1 MSDVLRDLVFTLR
14 TWRKAPGFAVVTVLT
29 LALGIGLTVTIFS
42 AVNGVLLRPL
52 PYAQPEKLANI
63 WVDLGVGNQSLPAV
77 TPLDFRDYQQRA
89 KTFES
94 FAAASGGNIVGAAGV
109 VTGGGTEPER
119 VAVSTVTAN
128 FFPLLGIEPVYGRQ
142 FEANDEVFQGPPVV
156 MLSYRLWR
164 RRYGGDPSLVGRTIE
179 LDGVPHAVVGVM
191 PQEFRLLLPAEAFL
205 VQDSEIWKPLQF
217 NYTQAPP
224 RNFTFFTVFGRL
236 RSDATF
242 EQAQAE
248 MTSIASQLRA
258 EHPVHESSDMR
269 IRVVP
274 LQHDVVKAARPALL
288 ALLGT
293 VAFVLLIACANVAQ
307 LLLARGLSRER
318 EVAVRTALGASRWR
332 IVRQHATE
340 SVLLAIAG
348 SAAGLALAS
357 ACLAVLRA
365 LAPASLPRAESI
377 QIDGAVLAFTA
388 AIGGMTALLF
398 GVAPA
403 IHWHRM
409 DPSQALKATSS
420 SATAA
425 QARMR
430 NLLVIAE
437 IALSVVLVVGA
448 GLLIRSFVG
457 LQRVRPGFQP
467 ERVLTFQL
475 ALPRVAYPN
484 PDARRQFTRVLEERL
499 RALPGVEAVG
509 FVSQLPLTGSGP
521 LSPYAYDESTARNWE
536 SATADGRAA
545 SPDYFRSM
553 GTRLMAGRFF
563 NADDRPN
570 VIIIDETLAARA
582 FPGRSAVGQQLQ
594 VSPTGSPNMYSEVV
608 GVIEHMRILELGRP
622 VRGLIFRPLFG
633 PPTFSVTIGTQG
645 TPESLIGPVHDAVR
659 SLDPQLALDR
669 LQPMTAYVGD
679 ALAQSRFS
687 LMLMSLFGTLA
698 VVLAAIGM
706 YGVISYSL
714 TQRTREIGIRLAL
727 GEPPARVRNLIM
739 RQGLGL
745 IGLSL
750 LIGLPIAMVV
760 AMMLRDLLYQVTP
773 TDFSTYAIAG
783 LLLIVVGI
791 LSCYVPAHRASRIVP
806 VLALRRE

>member
-1 MSDVLRDLVFTLR
+1 MNDVLRDLVFTLR
-14 TWRKAPGFAVVTVLT
+14 TWRKAPGFALVTVLT

-52 PYAQPEKLANI
+52 PYAQPENLANI

-77 TPLDFRDYQQRA
+77 SPMDFRDYQQRA
-89 KTFES
+89 KTFEG

-109 VTGGGTEPER
+109 VTGGGSEPER
-119 VAVSTVTAN
+119 VTVSTVTAN
-128 FFPLLGIEPVYGRQ
+128 FFPLLGAQPVHGRQ
-142 FEANDEVFQGPPVV
+142 FEANEEVFQGPPVV
-156 MLSYRLWR
+156 MLSYHLWR
-164 RRYGGDPSLVGRTIE
+164 RRFGGDPSLVGRTIE

-191 PQEFRLLLPAEAFL
+191 PQDFRLLLPAEAFL

-217 NYTQAPP
+217 NYKQPPP

-236 RSDATF
+236 RSGVTF

-248 MTSIASQLRA
+248 MTSIAGQLRA
-258 EHPVHESSDMR
+258 EYPEHESSDMR

-332 IVRQHATE
+332 IIRQHATE
-340 SVLLAIAG
+340 SVLLALAG
-348 SAAGLALAS
+348 SVAGLTLAT
-357 ACLAVLRA
+357 ACLAALRA
-365 LAPASLPRAESI
+365 MAPASLPRVDAI
-377 QIDGAVLAFTA
+377 HIDGAVLAFTA
-388 AIGGMTALLF
+388 AIGGVTALLF

-403 IHWHRM
+403 IHWNRVN
-409 DPSQALKATSS
+409 PSQALKATSS

-425 QARMR
+425 QARVR

-448 GLLIRSFVG
+448 GLLIRSFIG
-457 LQRVRPGFQP
+457 LQQVRPGFQP

-475 ALPRVAYPN
+475 ALPRGAYPN
-484 PDARRQFTRVLEERL
+484 PDTRRQFMRVLEERL

-521 LSPYAYDESTARNWE
+521 LSPYAYDERTARNWE
-536 SATADGRAA
+536 SATADGRGA
-545 SPDYFRSM
+545 SSDYFRSM

-563 NADDRPN
+563 TADERPN

-594 VSPTGSPNMYSEVV
+594 VGPTGSPNMYSEVV

-622 VRGLIFRPLFG
+622 VRGLIFRPLFAS
-633 PPTFSVTIGTQG
+633 PTVSVTVRTELA
-645 TPESLIGPVHDAVR
+645 PESLITPVRDTMR

-669 LQPMTAYVGD
+669 LQPMSAYVGD

-687 LMLMSLFGTLA
+687 LLLMSLFGGLA

-706 YGVISYSL
+706 YGVISYSM

-727 GEPPARVRNLIM
+727 GEPPSRVRNLIM

-750 LIGLPIAMVV
+750 LIGLPIAVVV
-760 AMMLRDLLYQVTP
+760 AWMLRDLLYQVTP
-773 TDFSTYAIAG
+773 TDGPTYAVAG
-783 LLLIVVGI
+783 IVLTVVGI
-791 LSCYVPAHRASRIVP
+791 LSCYLPAYRASRIVP

>member
-29 LALGIGLTVTIFS
+29 LALGIGLTVMIFS

-217 NYTQAPP
+217 NYSQAPP

-318 EVAVRTALGASRWR
+318 EVA
-332 IVRQHATE
+332 
-340 SVLLAIAG
+340 
-348 SAAGLALAS
+348 
-357 ACLAVLRA
+357 RA
-365 LAPASLPRAESI
+365 N
-377 QIDGAVLAFTA
+377 G
-388 AIGGMTALLF
+388 
-398 GVAPA
+398 
-403 IHWHRM
+403 
-409 DPSQALKATSS
+409 
-420 SATAA
+420 
-425 QARMR
+425 
-430 NLLVIAE
+430 
-437 IALSVVLVVGA
+437 
-448 GLLIRSFVG
+448 
-457 LQRVRPGFQP
+457 
-467 ERVLTFQL
+467 
-475 ALPRVAYPN
+475 
-484 PDARRQFTRVLEERL
+484 ARRQPMAHRSSACDREHSAGGRRQRGRPGARVSRVWPFCAPWL
-499 RALPGVEAVG
+499 RPAFHAP
-509 FVSQLPLTGSGP
+509 
-521 LSPYAYDESTARNWE
+521 
-536 SATADGRAA
+536 RA
-545 SPDYFRSM
+545 FRS
-553 GTRLMAGRFF
+553 TGRCS
-563 NADDRPN
+563 PS
-570 VIIIDETLAARA
+570 
-582 FPGRSAVGQQLQ
+582 PPRSA
-594 VSPTGSPNMYSEVV
+594 P
-608 GVIEHMRILELGRP
+608 
-622 VRGLIFRPLFG
+622 
-633 PPTFSVTIGTQG
+633 
-645 TPESLIGPVHDAVR
+645 
-659 SLDPQLALDR
+659 
-669 LQPMTAYVGD
+669 
-679 ALAQSRFS
+679 
-687 LMLMSLFGTLA
+687 
-698 VVLAAIGM
+698 
-706 YGVISYSL
+706 
-714 TQRTREIGIRLAL
+714 
-727 GEPPARVRNLIM
+727 
-739 RQGLGL
+739 
-745 IGLSL
+745 
-750 LIGLPIAMVV
+750 
-760 AMMLRDLLYQVTP
+760 
-773 TDFSTYAIAG
+773 
-783 LLLIVVGI
+783 
-791 LSCYVPAHRASRIVP
+791 
-806 VLALRRE
+806 

>member
-1 MSDVLRDLVFTLR
+1 MTDVLRDLVFTLR
-14 TWRKAPGFAVVTVLT
+14 TWRKAPGFAVVTVFT

-42 AVNGVLLRPL
+42 AVNGVLIQPL
-52 PYAQPEKLANI
+52 PYERPENLANI

-77 TPLDFRDYQQRA
+77 SPMDFRDYQQRA
-89 KTFES
+89 KAFES
-94 FAAASGGNIVGAAGV
+94 FAAASGGNVVGAAGV
-109 VTGGGTEPER
+109 VTGGETEPER
-119 VAVSTVTAN
+119 VTVSTVTAN
-128 FFPLLGIEPVYGRQ
+128 FFPLLGIQPLYGRQ
-142 FEANDEVFQGPPVV
+142 FDANEEVFQGPPVV

-164 RRYGGDPSLVGRTIE
+164 RRYGGDPNLVGRTIE

-224 RNFTFFTVFGRL
+224 RNFTFYTVFGRL
-236 RSDATF
+236 RSGVTF

-248 MTSIASQLRA
+248 MTAIARQLRA

-340 SVLLAIAG
+340 SMMLALAG
-348 SAAGLALAS
+348 TAAGLALAS
-357 ACLAVLRA
+357 ACLAVLRV
-365 LAPASLPRAESI
+365 LAPASLPRADSI
-377 QIDGAVLAFTA
+377 QIDGTVLAFTA
-388 AIGGMTALLF
+388 AIGGITVLLF

-403 IHWHRM
+403 IHWHRV

-420 SATAA
+420 SATAV

-448 GLLIRSFVG
+448 GLLIRSFLG
-457 LQRVRPGFQP
+457 LQQVRPGFQP

-475 ALPRVAYPN
+475 ALPRLAYPN

-499 RALPGVEAVG
+499 RALPGIEAVG

-536 SATADGRAA
+536 SATADGRLA
-545 SPDYFRSM
+545 SPDYFRAM

-563 NADDRPN
+563 TADDRPN

-622 VRGLIFRPLFG
+622 VRGLIFRPLLG
-633 PPTFSVTIGTQG
+633 PPTFAVTVRTQG
-645 TPESLIGPVHDAVR
+645 SPESLIGPVRDAVR
-659 SLDPQLALDR
+659 SVDPQLALDQ

-687 LMLMSLFGTLA
+687 LTLMSLFGSLA
-698 VVLAAIGM
+698 VLLAAIGM

-727 GEPPARVRNLIM
+727 GEPPTRVRNLIM
-739 RQGLGL
+739 RQGMTLVGV
-745 IGLSL
+745 SF
-750 LIGLPIAMVV
+750 LIGLPIAAVV

-773 TDFSTYAIAG
+773 TDLTTYGIAG
-783 LLLIVVGI
+783 VVLTLAGIV
-791 LSCYVPAHRASRIVP
+791 SCYVPAYRASRIVP

>member
-1 MSDVLRDLVFTLR
+1 MNDVFRDLVFTLR

-29 LALGIGLTVTIFS
+29 LALGIALTVTIFS

-52 PYAQPEKLANI
+52 PYAQPENLANI

-77 TPLDFRDYQQRA
+77 SPLDFRDYQQRA
-89 KTFES
+89 KTFDS

-109 VTGGGTEPER
+109 VSGGGVEPER
-119 VAVSTVTAN
+119 VTLSTVTAN
-128 FFPLLGIEPVYGRQ
+128 FFPLLGIQPVFGRH
-142 FEANDEVFQGPPVV
+142 FDVNEEVFQGPPVV
-156 MLSYRLWR
+156 MLSHRLWR
-164 RRYGGDPSLVGRTIE
+164 RRYGGDPALVGRTIE
-179 LDGVPHAVVGVM
+179 LDGVPHAVVGVL
-191 PQEFRLLLPAEAFL
+191 PQDFRLLLPAEAFL

-224 RNFTFFTVFGRL
+224 RNFTFYTVFGRL
-236 RSDATF
+236 RPGVTF

-248 MTSIASQLRA
+248 MTAIGQQLRA

-274 LQHDVVKAARPALL
+274 LQDDVVKAARPALL

-293 VAFVLLIACANVAQ
+293 VAFVLVIACANVAQ
-307 LLLARGLSRER
+307 LLLARGLGREL

-332 IVRQHATE
+332 IVRQHVTE
-340 SVLLAIAG
+340 SLLLALAG
-348 SAAGLALAS
+348 SVAGLLLAS
-357 ACLAVLRA
+357 ACLAVLRTM
-365 LAPASLPRAESI
+365 APESLPRI
-377 QIDGAVLAFTA
+377 DDIRIDGTVLAFTA
-388 AIGGMTALLF
+388 AVGAATALLF
-398 GVAPA
+398 GIAPA
-403 IHWHRM
+403 VHWGRVA
-409 DPSQALKATSS
+409 PSQALKTASS

-425 QARMR
+425 QARIR

-448 GLLIRSFVG
+448 GLLIRSFIG
-457 LQRVRPGFQP
+457 LQQVQPGFQP

-475 ALPRVAYPN
+475 ALPRVTYAN
-484 PDARRQFTRVLEERL
+484 ADARRQFMRVLGERL
-499 RALPGVEAVG
+499 RTLPGVESVG

-536 SATADGRAA
+536 SATADGRVA
-545 SPDYFRSM
+545 SPDYFTSM

-563 NADDRPN
+563 TSQERPN

-594 VSPTGSPNMYSEVV
+594 TGPTGSPNMYSEVV

-633 PPTFSVTIGTQG
+633 QATFSVTVRTQG
-645 TPESLIGPVHDAVR
+645 SPETLTGPVRETVR

-669 LQPMTAYVGD
+669 VQPMTAYVGD

-687 LMLMSLFGTLA
+687 LLLMSIFGALA

-714 TQRTREIGIRLAL
+714 MRRTREIGIRLAL
-727 GEPPARVRNLIM
+727 GEPPARVRNLIL

-745 IGLSL
+745 IALSL
-750 LIGLPIAMVV
+750 MIGLPIAV
-760 AMMLRDLLYQVTP
+760 AVAWMLRDLLYQVTP
-773 TDFSTYAIAG
+773 TDGPTYAVAAVVLG
-783 LLLIVVGI
+783 FVGI
-791 LSCYVPAHRASRIVP
+791 LSCFIPAYRASRIVP
-806 VLALRRE
+806 VLALRRD